1 MISRPTTE
9 QILADCAREV
19 RQTFMPATTDAGLK
33 VMLEMF
39 EQILAQCALRSG
51 HELAWMAEEIAAIEP
66 FVTAVVV
73 AVAPAPSAV
82 SAALDALHAGRTM
95 SLHLDDRC
103 AEYHL
108 ASEALATAMDAAY
121 GADDGELI
129 AAGVALLD
137 ARREREA
144 VLRPNFFF
152 PGRS

>member
-1 MISRPTTE
+1 MISRPNTE

-19 RQTFMPATTDAGLK
+19 RDTFLPATTDAGLK
-33 VMLEMF
+33 VMLEML
-39 EQILAQCALRSG
+39 EQILGQCALRAG

-66 FVTAVVV
+66 FVVAVIES
-73 AVAPAPSAV
+73 VAPAPSTT
-82 SAALDALHAGRTM
+82 SAALDALQAGRTT

-108 ASEALATAMDAAY
+108 ASEALSTAMDAAY
-121 GADDGELI
+121 DAGHRELTS
-129 AAGVALLD
+129 AGMVLLD
-137 ARREREA
+137 ARRDREN